1 MLFGEPIVQLIIN
14 YMPVWLTSALGTVSG
29 VLPALGMALLMLY
42 MPVKENF
49 HYLLLGFVLYV
60 FFGQSILAI
69 TLVGAVI
76 AIVLFKRMEKES
88 KATANAYLNVD
99 AGGIGDE

>member
-1 MLFGEPIVQLIIN
+1 
-14 YMPVWLTSALGTVSG
+14 
-29 VLPALGMALLMLY
+29 MALLMLY

-76 AIVLFKRMEKES
+76 AIAVSYTHLDVYKRQ
-88 KATANAYLNVD
+88 V
-99 AGGIGDE
+99 

>member
-1 MLFGEPIVQLIIN
+1 MYKRQ
-14 YMPVWLTSALGTVSG
+14 
-29 VLPALGMALLMLY
+29 
-42 MPVKENF
+42 
-49 HYLLLGFVLYV
+49 VLYV

-88 KATANAYLNVD
+88 KAAANAYLNVD